1 MFHKNKMILTVNGMH
16 CENCKKKVINIL
28 KSLEEVKNVK
38 VDLDKK
44 LVTIYPTK
52 VLDGIMLSNIL
63 KDAGYEL
70 ERVDVIW
77 KGTEK

>member
-28 KSLEEVKNVK
+28 KSLEEIKNVK

>member
-52 VLDGIMLSNIL
+52 VLDGITLSNIL